1 MKITRESIRSGVKPN
16 FQRNVRTIWISDVHL
31 GFPGCSAEF
40 LLTFIRQM
48 RCNTLYLVGD
58 IVDFWYLKK
67 KRHWPQ
73 SHSNVIRSLLG
84 KAKHDTRVVF
94 VPGNHDEVMRQY
106 CGMTIGN
113 IEICNEVVHET
124 ADGRRLLVMHGD
136 QFDAAVISS
145 PLVGLIGSRLYD
157 GLLQLNRLVN
167 WVRACL
173 GLDHWSLANFLKQ
186 RVKNA
191 VKFISNFEQAVVRE
205 ARVKEVDGLVCGHIH
220 RPEIAISEEVIYLNC
235 GDWVESCTALI
246 ENHDGSIDLIRASDV
261 EQVIKSL
268 PSIRPQQPLEENA
281 A

>member
-1 MKITRESIRSGVKPN
+1 
-16 FQRNVRTIWISDVHL
+16 
-31 GFPGCSAEF
+31 
-40 LLTFIRQM
+40 
-48 RCNTLYLVGD
+48 LYLVGD

-106 CGMTIGN
+106 CGMAIGN
-113 IEICNEVVHET
+113 IEIINEVVHET
-124 ADGRRLLVMHGD
+124 ADGRRFLVMHGD

-145 PLVGLIGSRLYD
+145 PLLGLIGSRLYD
-157 GLLQLNRLVN
+157 GLLQINRLVN
-167 WVRACL
+167 WVRARMGL
-173 GLDHWSLANFLKQ
+173 GHWSLANFLKQ

-205 ARVKEVDGLVCGHIH
+205 AKVKEVDGLICGHIH
-220 RPEIAISEEVIYLNC
+220 RPEISETDGVIYLNC

-246 ENHDGSIDLIRASDV
+246 ENHDGSIDLVRASDV
-261 EQVIKSL
+261 REIIKSL
-268 PSIRPQQPLEENA
+268 PSTRPQPSLEERA

>member
-1 MKITRESIRSGVKPN
+1 MSSSTKMK

-31 GFPGCSAEF
+31 GFPGCSAEY
-40 LLTFIRQM
+40 LLDFIRQM
-48 RCNTLYLVGD
+48 RCDTLYLVGD

-67 KRHWPQ
+67 RRFWPQ
-73 SHSNVIRSLLG
+73 SHNNVVRSILG

-113 IEICNEVVHET
+113 IEIVNEAIHEA
-124 ADGRRLLVMHGD
+124 ADGRRYLILHGD
-136 QFDAAVISS
+136 QFDAAVVSS
-145 PLVGLIGSRLYD
+145 PLLGLIGSKLYD
-157 GLLQLNRLVN
+157 ALLRLNRLVN
-167 WVRACL
+167 WARAKL
-173 GLDHWSLANFLKQ
+173 GREYWSLAAFLKH

-191 VKFISNFEQAVVRE
+191 VQYISNFEQAVARE
-205 ARVKEVDGLVCGHIH
+205 AKVNQVDGLICGHIH
-220 RPEIAISEEVIYLNC
+220 RPQISHESDVIYLNC

-261 EQVIKSL
+261 HEIIKSL
-268 PSIRPQQPLEENA
+268 PSATGQPPLEEKA

>member
-1 MKITRESIRSGVKPN
+1 MEIRQESIRPSLQAK

-40 LLTFIRQM
+40 LLAFIRRM
-48 RCNTLYLVGD
+48 RCDTLYLVGD

-84 KAKHDTRVVF
+84 KAKHDTRVVY

-106 CGMTIGN
+106 CGMTVGN
-113 IEICNEVVHET
+113 IEIHNEVVHET
-124 ADGRRLLVMHGD
+124 ADGRRLLVLHGD

-145 PLVGLIGSRLYD
+145 PLLGLIGSRLYD

-167 WVRACL
+167 WVRARM
-173 GLDHWSLANFLKQ
+173 GRDHWSLANFLKQ

-205 ARVKEVDGLVCGHIH
+205 ARAKQVDGLVCGHIH
-220 RPEIAISEEVIYLNC
+220 RPEIALEDDVIYLNC

-246 ENHDGSIDLIRASDV
+246 EHHDGSIDLVRASDV
-261 EQVIKSL
+261 WEIIKSL
-268 PSIRPQQPLEENA
+268 PSTRPQQSLEEKVA
-281 A
+281 